1 MKKIALLLLFLTVGV
16 CSYAQTKDEL
26 AADYIKKYADL
37 AIKEMNQYGIPASIT
52 IAQGLLESGY
62 GKSRLATSAN
72 NHFGI
77 KCKSTWTGGKI
88 YHDDDEAQ
96 ECFRVYA
103 CVEDS
108 YNDHSVFL
116 KSNQRYAFLFGLGAT
131 NYEAWA
137 HGLKKSGYATN
148 PRYAY
153 LLMDII
159 ERYDLAQ
166 LDRGYEAKVIGALND
181 KLVAEI
187 VKKDKPT
194 TRQEIEDNLL
204 LEPKYTFGGM
214 KVYRNNKSDFVLSVE
229 GDTYTSIAQRL
240 NMKPEKLARYNDAKV
255 DNPVGKVVYIQRK
268 AAKGPKGLNTHVMKE
283 KETMYSISQR
293 YGISYKW
300 LCNLNDKARGESPR
314 IGERIR
320 LR

>member
-1 MKKIALLLLFLTVGV
+1 MKKAILSLLLFISGIVAY
-16 CSYAQTKDEL
+16 SQSKDEL
-26 AADYIKKYADL
+26 AAEYIKNYSHL
-37 AIKEMNQYGIPASIT
+37 AVKEMNQYGIPASIT

-77 KCKSTWTGGKI
+77 KCKSTWTGDKI

-116 KSNQRYAFLFGLGAT
+116 KGNQRYAFLFDFGAT
-131 NYEAWA
+131 DYESWA

-153 LLMDII
+153 LLIDII

-166 LDRGYEAKVIGALND
+166 LDKGYEAKVIGTIND
-181 KLVAEI
+181 KLVSDI
-187 VKKDKPT
+187 VRKDKPT
-194 TRQEIEDNLL
+194 TRQEIEDNPL
-204 LEPKYTFGGM
+204 LEAKYTFGGM

-229 GDTYTSIAQRL
+229 GDTYASIAQRL
-240 NMKPEKLARYNDAKV
+240 NMKPEKLARFNDARV
-255 DNPVGKVVYIQRK
+255 ENPVGKVVYIQRK
-268 AAKGPKGLNTHVMKE
+268 AAKGPKGLNVHIVKE
-283 KETMYSISQR
+283 NETMYSISQR
-293 YGISYKW
+293 YGISHKW

>member
-1 MKKIALLLLFLTVGV
+1 MKKVILLIVLFMVGV
-16 CSYAQTKDEL
+16 ASFAQTKDEL
-26 AADYIKKYADL
+26 AAEYIKKYSHL

-77 KCKSTWTGGKI
+77 KCKSTWTGDKI

-116 KSNQRYAFLFGLGAT
+116 KSNQRYAFLFDFGVADC
-131 NYEAWA
+131 ESWA

-153 LLMDII
+153 LLLDII
-159 ERYDLAQ
+159 ERYDLTQ
-166 LDRGYEAKVIGALND
+166 LDKGYEAKMIGSLND

-194 TRQEIEDNLL
+194 TRQEIEDNPL

-229 GDTYTSIAQRL
+229 GDTYRSIAQRL
-240 NMKPEKLARYNDAKV
+240 NMSPEKLARYNDAKV
-255 DNPVGKVVYIQRK
+255 DNPVGRVVYIQRK
-268 AAKGPKGLNTHVMKE
+268 AAKGPRGLNTHIIKE
-283 KETMYSISQR
+283 NETMYSISQR
-293 YGISYKW
+293 YGISFKW
-300 LCNLNDKARGESPR
+300 LCNMNDKARGESPR
-314 IGERIR
+314 VGERIR